1 MLHHSRLPLSY
12 HPKGNPSEWP
22 RGGLV
27 PTGLKQC
34 PCLPHG
40 LDPLLSTHL
49 YNPPCKQSV
58 EDVDLS
64 LLDGTDPYDLFRP
77 DGAKRFGPKLTNA
90 LADARREG
98 HEEGRQ
104 EAFQYNIVSRMLA
117 KGMDWEV
124 IEEYTSVDE
133 ARYRE
138 LARYMADIKDS
149 DSN

>member
-1 MLHHSRLPLSY
+1 M
-12 HPKGNPSEWP
+12 GA
-22 RGGLV
+22 
-27 PTGLKQC
+27 
-34 PCLPHG
+34 
-40 LDPLLSTHL
+40 
-49 YNPPCKQSV
+49 CKQSF

-90 LADARREG
+90 LKDAWREG
-98 HEEGRQ
+98 WEEGRH